1 MEAESSRIQ
10 ISIMDC
16 KNNHFNKNVQFVCN
30 SYDVVMSSISKH
42 RNCCSGGQNGWRGD
56 ALEFDILAVY
66 YDIYCGM
73 QWLKQVLYATFSS

>member
-16 KNNHFNKNVQFVCN
+16 KNNRFNKNDQFVCN
-30 SYDVVMSSISKH
+30 LHDVVMNSISKH
-42 RNCCSGGQNGWRGD
+42 RNCCSGGQNGWRGG